1 MSALSSL
8 RLRLNTAVA
17 LGAVCLVAIALT
29 VFRLDVPNIIPG
41 FELLM
46 FGWLGVALGRLAV
59 GAGPAP
65 EPKNGARDDGAR
77 SERVDHILRSIARL
91 LQIHLTDSEAFSER
105 LRGASV
111 RLSQHESGGQLNEIV
126 MALIEDNREMRDRTT
141 SLRDQL
147 EDSRLQVLQLRN
159 DLERSEEA
167 GQRDIVTLIGNRRY
181 FETAL
186 AEELE
191 KARRIGDD
199 FCLAIADLDRFKLIN
214 DRFGHL
220 VGDRLLRLFAEIL
233 TQNARSKDRIARF
246 GGEEF
251 AVLLPGARLGEA
263 VEAVDRMRRVLESKQ
278 WTIEP
283 SGERIGKVTVS
294 FGVAKFR
301 PNESGAELLRR
312 ADANLYDAKSR
323 GRNCVVAESLEDAPR
338 THRQSRSRRVANA

>member
-1 MSALSSL
+1 MSALQSL
-8 RLRLNTAVA
+8 RLRLNTAYA
-17 LGAVCLVAIALT
+17 LGVVCLAAIALT
-29 VFRLDVPNIIPG
+29 GLRLNIPNIIPG

-46 FGWLGVALGRLAV
+46 FGWLGVALGRLAI
-59 GAGPAP
+59 GAGSAP
-65 EPKNGARDDGAR
+65 EPTSGARGDGAR
-77 SERVDHILRSIARL
+77 SERMDHVLRSIARL
-91 LQIHLTDSEAFSER
+91 LQTHLTDSEAFSER
-105 LRGASV
+105 LHGASV
-111 RLSQHESGGQLNEIV
+111 RLSQHESGGPLNEIV

-141 SLRDQL
+141 SLRNQL

-167 GQRDIVTLIGNRRY
+167 GQRDTVTLIGNRRY

-186 AEELE
+186 AEELD
-191 KARRIGDD
+191 KARRTGDD

-233 TQNARSKDRIARF
+233 AQNARRQDRIARF

-283 SGERIGKVTVS
+283 SGERVGKVTVS
-294 FGVAKFR
+294 FGVAKLR
-301 PNESGAELLRR
+301 PNESGAELTQR
-312 ADANLYDAKSR
+312 ADANLYGAKSR
-323 GRNCVVAESLEDAPR
+323 GRNCVVAESLDVAPR
-338 THRQSRSRRVANA
+338 TRRETRNRRVANA